1 MNYKN
6 PVQLVDSF
14 NDDDIYNEWESNI
27 LTEERKN
34 GKPYPMATKLAD
46 TPYEPMDVDE
56 FRKSGFDKDLI
67 EKVINHRQKY
77 EGLVDRYGSD
87 IENIVNPLGG
97 QMVGLEYRLKRP
109 ASLARKVGVEMDEQ
123 RKAGNLNFSYDDAL
137 KGLKDTSRFTAVY
150 DPENFER
157 NVYSTIDELKKRG
170 YNITKFKNQ
179 FTPDSQQY
187 RGLNTNFRDKDG
199 NIFELQFHIP
209 QSMKVKEGIDVDLP
223 NRTVMLNKQGLTSH
237 DFYETTRVLENKISK
252 GVASERE
259 KRLYELLTQRSIDT
273 WRPIPFFD
281 LKYDI

>member
-6 PVQLVDSF
+6 PVQLVNSF
-14 NDDDIYNEWESNI
+14 NDDDIYNEWEGNI

-34 GKPYPMATKLAD
+34 KKPYPMATRMAD

-56 FRKSGFDKDLI
+56 FRKSNYDKDLI
-67 EKVINHRQKY
+67 EKVIGHRQKY

-87 IENIVNPLGG
+87 IESVANPLGG

-109 ASLARKVGVEMDEQ
+109 DSLARKIGVEMDEQ
-123 RKAGNLNFSYDDAL
+123 RKAGNQNFSYDDAL
-137 KGLKDTSRFTAVY
+137 KTIKDTSRFTVVY

-199 NIFELQFHIP
+199 NLFELQFHIP
-209 QSMKVKEGIDVDLP
+209 QSMRAKEGIDVDLP

-237 DFYETTRVLENKISK
+237 DYYETTRVLENKISK
-252 GVASERE
+252 GVATERE
-259 KRLYELLTQRSIDT
+259 KRLYELLTQRSVDH
-273 WRPIPFFD
+273 WRDIPFFD